1 MEGKDLILVLTR
13 AKLEE
18 LCMDLFNKC
27 IPPIDKVL
35 QESKFSKS
43 DINDIL
49 LVGGSSRIPKVC
61 QMVQEYFNGKELSKS
76 NHPDE
81 AIACG
86 AAIEAAIHLNVDDEI
101 IFKNVVLLDTFPFA
115 LGIET
120 ADGVKTVVFSGNT
133 TIPTEKSQIITTYSD
148 NQSSLFIQIF
158 EVDSQNTKD
167 NVLAKYY
174 IDAIP
179 PMPKGQ
185 PQIEISLNIDL
196 NSKLYVKAF
205 EKSIGK
211 LNITLL
217 K

>member
-1 MEGKDLILVLTR
+1 M
-13 AKLEE
+13 
-18 LCMDLFNKC
+18 
-27 IPPIDKVL
+27 
-35 QESKFSKS
+35 
-43 DINDIL
+43 
-49 LVGGSSRIPKVC
+49 
-61 QMVQEYFNGKELSKS
+61 
-76 NHPDE
+76 
-81 AIACG
+81 
-86 AAIEAAIHLNVDDEI
+86 
-101 IFKNVVLLDTFPFA
+101 
-115 LGIET
+115 
-120 ADGVKTVVFSGNT
+120 
-133 TIPTEKSQIITTYSD
+133 
-148 NQSSLFIQIF
+148 
-158 EVDSQNTKD
+158 DSQNTKD